1 MRSAPEPFSRLA
13 VENVGSVDENA
24 ISQIKTEISEEHCKQ
39 KVQYDRLP
47 WVRVSQS
54 DFNFCAI
61 FVSVHKVND
70 LGSWSRR
77 TERSFRILNNGTPPT
92 RLFVTK
98 LSQGL

>member
-77 TERSFRILNNGTPPT
+77 TERSSRILNNGTPPT